1 MTRGVSAA
9 VVDQKKR
16 LEVKESL
23 KEAYRVM
30 KWESLLKRCW
40 NETPSLRPTAQ
51 QILQELQ
58 QIQALHEI
66 REEQAKQNNLPGPTY
81 GEVFDSEKS
90 ENDVKKSITS
100 PENNSLRVP
109 SLPSLH
115 PSSKQAQLDDSRA
128 SQRRSD
134 VSRERDHLKPSSTE
148 VPRTIGR
155 ISQSSSL
162 AESVS
167 AGNNIA
173 VVSPRSDI
181 YSSLPQ
187 SLPKSLDLEAPA
199 TNIYLRSS

>member
-115 PSSKQAQLDDSRA
+115 PSSKQVSFIRGACMSLSKHVA
-128 SQRRSD
+128 SHRQRRYHA
-134 VSRERDHLKPSSTE
+134 R
-148 VPRTIGR
+148 IGR
-155 ISQSSSL
+155 RAIQHT
-162 AESVS
+162 VMP
-167 AGNNIA
+167 AGI
-173 VVSPRSDI
+173 
-181 YSSLPQ
+181 
-187 SLPKSLDLEAPA
+187 K
-199 TNIYLRSS
+199 RSSAFFSITIQSCLLTLIVDLSA